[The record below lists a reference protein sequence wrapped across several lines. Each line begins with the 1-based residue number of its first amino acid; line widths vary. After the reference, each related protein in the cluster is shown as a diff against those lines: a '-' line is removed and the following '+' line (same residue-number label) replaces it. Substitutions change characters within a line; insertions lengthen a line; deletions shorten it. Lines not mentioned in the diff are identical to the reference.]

1 MKVFING
8 KHINIIKANHNLLL
22 PILIKSG
29 ILLKRPE
36 RNTPNIGMVDIDGF
50 SIRTILKP
58 YSKAHD
64 YYRNNI
70 FSKVHFDKT
79 INFKYCFNNNLDT
92 SSDELNR
99 VRTIHR
105 LIFKTIPIYNRELK
119 LKLNELNKLSK
130 NYFSKKKEVKQKLD
144 NNRIYLRELRQEFL
158 IRKKIALNVTKILI
172 PSIYIV
178 RRKNNGAIQAKWTFL
193 GSEQKRIHLGM
204 ANRINS
210 YSDKKL
216 RNMAIGIIREN
227 YGHPLDSLTY
237 TWIDREKKR
246 LKKWKSTI
254 KANKKSYC

>member
-8 KHINIIKANHNLLL
+8 KKISIMKANHNLLL

-29 ILLKRPE
+29 VHLKKIKRDI
-36 RNTPNIGMVDIDGF
+36 PNIGTVNIDGF

-58 YSKAHD
+58 YSQPDDNSKKSIFLKIKFN
-64 YYRNNI
+64 RNII
-70 FSKVHFDKT
+70 FKR
-79 INFKYCFNNNLDT
+79 CFNNNLT
-92 SSDELNR
+92 NSNDELNR

-105 LIFKTIPIYNRELK
+105 LIFKTIPIANRNLK
-119 LKLNELNKLSK
+119 LKLDGLDK
-130 NYFSKKKEVKQKLD
+130 FSKSYISKQKVIKQKLYK
-144 NNRIYLRELRQEFL
+144 NKVYLRELKQEFL
-158 IRKKIALNVTKILI
+158 IRKRIALHVTKILI
-172 PSIYIV
+172 PSLYIV

-204 ANRINS
+204 ADKIKT

-216 RNMAIGIIREN
+216 RNMAIGIIRKN

-246 LKKWKSTI
+246 LNKWKSTI
-254 KANKKSYC
+254 KANKESYN